1 MNKRIVK
8 GVSGNQFTFQAVV
21 AVTQSVSRLLADA
34 VLVKAEL
41 VATEGRAVEIRHSR
55 VSAEVKALQVGR
67 FDRGWS
73 AQPVEAIHDEDC
85 PPAALCLIGG

>member
-8 GVSGNQFTFQAVV
+8 GVSGNQFTFQVAV

-55 VSAEVKALQVGR
+55 VSAEVKA
-67 FDRGWS
+67 
-73 AQPVEAIHDEDC
+73 
-85 PPAALCLIGG
+85 